1 MRRITRKRPSPA
13 MIVAIVALVAALG
26 GTAVAAGTISVGD
39 FNKKTKQKT
48 VGVGKL
54 TYVTTTT
61 VDDNDGFSPTSFK
74 TATATCPS
82 GTHVI
87 GGGIKGQFPEDDFIF
102 DSYPTSTGW
111 SGRVFAN
118 HGPNGTNS
126 TFTTT
131 AICAASPKVTG
142 APPSS

>member
-1 MRRITRKRPSPA
+1 MKNLLRRRPSGA
-13 MIVAIVALVAALG
+13 MVVAIVALVLAVG
-26 GTAVAAGTISVGD
+26 GTAVAAGTIGIGD
-39 FNKKTKQKT
+39 FTKKAKNKT

-54 TYVTTTT
+54 TYVTTTV
-61 VDDNDGFSPTSFK
+61 VDDDDNFTETSFK
-74 TATATCPS
+74 TAVATCPS

-87 GGGIKGQFPEDDFIF
+87 GGGIKGQFPADDFIF
-102 DSYPTSTGW
+102 DSYPTTTGW

-118 HGPNGTNS
+118 HGAGTTS

-131 AICAASPKVTG
+131 AICAASRVVNG

>member
-1 MRRITRKRPSPA
+1 MKRFISRRPSPA
-13 MIVAIVALVAALG
+13 MVVAAIALVAALG

-39 FNKKTKQKT
+39 FTKKTKKKT

-61 VDDNDGFSPTSFK
+61 VDDDDNFTPTSFK

-82 GTHVI
+82 GTQVI
-87 GGGIKGQFPEDDFIF
+87 GGGIKGEHPDQDFVF
-102 DSYPTSTGW
+102 DSYPTATGW

-118 HGPNGTNS
+118 NGGGTTS

-131 AICAASPKVTG
+131 AICAVSPSVTG